1 MSRTLL
7 PFLAFSFCSAQVF
20 AQANGV
26 RFIFP
31 EFTKVYAEK
40 SMWSSYQLG
49 MGYDHDFNDRISMG
63 LDITID
69 LQRATEEGG
78 LSIEVPY
85 AGLIGNY

>member
-1 MSRTLL
+1 MSRRFFPLL
-7 PFLAFSFCSAQVF
+7 VCCLFYAQGF

-49 MGYDHDFNDRISMG
+49 MGYDHDFNDHCP
-63 LDITID
+63 
-69 LQRATEEGG
+69 AT
-78 LSIEVPY
+78 LPIP
-85 AGLIGNY
+85 